1 MRPSRKKNIQSIANA
16 PSPDG
21 AHIKLNAWTKTN
33 TGWEDDTRCTHLAQ
47 TNQDRAQWCW
57 QAKQQQFAL
66 RLSRIGRGGREE
78 GGGREKGV
86 CIKIRTLQ
94 SVTCL
99 KFEI

>member
-1 MRPSRKKNIQSIANA
+1 MRPSRKKNIQSIVNA

-33 TGWEDDTRCTHLAQ
+33 TGWEDDTRCTYLAQ
-47 TNQDRAQWCW
+47 TNQDR
-57 QAKQQQFAL
+57 
-66 RLSRIGRGGREE
+66 IGRGGGK

-86 CIKIRTLQ
+86 CIKIKTFQ